1 MNLSVP
7 ALVGFVVMTA
17 FTRGRSLA
25 RSSQSTP
32 TQHEII
38 LEAVTAAEALRLF
51 CDSDHHVDLLI
62 TVLTLAKGSGTQVA
76 LQLRLTV
83 PILPAVILA
92 SCCGPTYWTDQES
105 AALRKLGTASV
116 KILEKPFFPSI
127 LLRNVHELIGAPN
140 E

>member
-1 MNLSVP
+1 MKTI
-7 ALVGFVVMTA
+7 LVLEDEPVVMRL
-17 FTRGRSLA
+17 FSRVLI
-25 RSSQSTP
+25 
-32 TQHEII
+32 EYII

-83 PILPAVILA
+83 PTLPVILA

-127 LLRNVHELIGAPN
+127 LLRKVHELIGAPN
-140 E
+140 EVIASAGAASAT